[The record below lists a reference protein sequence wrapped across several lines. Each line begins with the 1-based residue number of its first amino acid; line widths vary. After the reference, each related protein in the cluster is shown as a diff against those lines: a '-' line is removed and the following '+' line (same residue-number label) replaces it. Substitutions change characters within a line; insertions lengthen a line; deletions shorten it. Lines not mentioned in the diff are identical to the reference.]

1 MDRDQLIKEIIF
13 DKLMRMTDNK
23 DSVRR
28 LRVSIQLQSL
38 NFWLTNIQIYKDLHI
53 AAQV

>member
-1 MDRDQLIKEIIF
+1 MDRDQLINEIIF

-28 LRVSIQLQSL
+28 LRVREHVQTM
-38 NFWLTNIQIYKDLHI
+38 WTNEGGGGLLR
-53 AAQV
+53 